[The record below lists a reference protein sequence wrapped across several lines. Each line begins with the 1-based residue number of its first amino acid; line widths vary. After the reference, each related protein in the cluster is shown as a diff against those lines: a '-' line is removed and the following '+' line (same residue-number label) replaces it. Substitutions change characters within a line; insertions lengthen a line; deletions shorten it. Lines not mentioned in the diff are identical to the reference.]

1 MKTLDLNLKGMSG
14 SILDSFQAL
23 RSDIMYMNDVNVVSF
38 TSTSPSEGKS
48 VLSFYTAV
56 SFASINKKTLF
67 IDCDMRKSHFS
78 RNFIIGENGKKQEII
93 GLSEYITGQSSEL
106 IYDTNYPNLHIIPCG
121 KCPPDPSGILSSAAF
136 EEVLK
141 VARSN
146 YDYIV
151 IDTPPVS
158 VAGDACIAGRLA
170 DGVIY
175 VVRDGA
181 IRSKE
186 AKHCIE
192 TLERNE
198 CHILGLVPNMVSKSS
213 SNSYY
218 YGNYGYYN
226 E

>member
-14 SILDSFQAL
+14 SVLDSFQAL
-23 RSDIMYMNDVNVVSF
+23 RSDIMYINDVNVITF
-38 TSTSPSEGKS
+38 TSTTPAEGKS
-48 VLSFYTAV
+48 ILSFYTAV
-56 SFASINKKTLF
+56 SFASINKKTLY
-67 IDCDMRKSHFS
+67 IDCDMRKSHFG
-78 RNFIIGENGKKQEII
+78 RYFIAGENGKKQKVK

-136 EEVLK
+136 EEVLR

-146 YDYIV
+146 YDYI
-151 IDTPPVS
+151 IMDTPPVS

-175 VVRDGA
+175 VVRDGV

-192 TLERNE
+192 ILERNE
-198 CHILGLVPNMVSKSS
+198 CHILGLVPNMVSKST

>member
-1 MKTLDLNLKGMSG
+1 MKTLELNLKGMSG
-14 SILDSFQAL
+14 SVLDSFQAL
-23 RSDIMYMNDVNVVSF
+23 RSDIMYINDVNVITF
-38 TSTSPSEGKS
+38 TSTTPAEGKS
-48 VLSFYTAV
+48 ILSFYTAV
-56 SFASINKKTLF
+56 SFASINKKTLY
-67 IDCDMRKSHFS
+67 IDCDMRKSHFG
-78 RNFIIGENGKKQEII
+78 RYFIAGENGKKQKVK

-136 EEVLK
+136 EEVLR

-146 YDYIV
+146 YDYI
-151 IDTPPVS
+151 IMDTPPVS

-175 VVRDGA
+175 VVRDGV

-192 TLERNE
+192 ILERNE

>member
-1 MKTLDLNLKGMSG
+1 MQTLKLNLKGISG

-23 RSDIMYMNDVNVVSF
+23 RSDIMYMNDTNVISF
-38 TSTSPSEGKS
+38 TSTTPSEGKS

-56 SFASINKKTLF
+56 SFASINMKTLF
-67 IDCDMRKSHFS
+67 IDCDMRKSHINRYF
-78 RNFIIGENGKKQEII
+78 NIDGVKKKIN
-93 GLSEYITGQSSEL
+93 GLSEYVTGQSSDL
-106 IYDTNYPNLHIIPCG
+106 IYDTDYPNLHMIPCG

-136 EEVLK
+136 ENILEAVRDK
-141 VARSN
+141 YYYV
-146 YDYIV
+146 I

-158 VAGDACIAGRLA
+158 VAGDASIAGRLA

-175 VVRDGA
+175 VIRDGA
-181 IRSKE
+181 IKSKE

-198 CHILGLVPNMVSKSS
+198 CRILGLVANMVSKTN

-218 YGNYGYYN
+218 YGNYGYYS

>member
-1 MKTLDLNLKGMSG
+1 MKTLELNLKGMSG
-14 SILDSFQAL
+14 SVLDSFQAL
-23 RSDIMYMNDVNVVSF
+23 RSDIMYINDVNVITF
-38 TSTSPSEGKS
+38 TSTTPAEGKS
-48 VLSFYTAV
+48 ILSFYTAV
-56 SFASINKKTLF
+56 SFASINKKTLY
-67 IDCDMRKSHFS
+67 IDCDMRKSHFG
-78 RNFIIGENGKKQEII
+78 RYFIAGENGKKQKVK

-136 EEVLK
+136 EEVLR

-146 YDYIV
+146 YDYI
-151 IDTPPVS
+151 IMDTPPVS

-175 VVRDGA
+175 VVRDGV
-181 IRSKE
+181 IRSKD

-192 TLERNE
+192 ILERNE
-198 CHILGLVPNMVSKSS
+198 CHILGLVPNMVSKST

>member
-1 MKTLDLNLKGMSG
+1 MKTLELNLKGMSG
-14 SILDSFQAL
+14 SVLDSFQAL
-23 RSDIMYMNDVNVVSF
+23 RSDIMYINDVNVITF
-38 TSTSPSEGKS
+38 TSTTPAEGKS
-48 VLSFYTAV
+48 ILSLYTAV
-56 SFASINKKTLF
+56 SFASINKKTLY
-67 IDCDMRKSHFS
+67 IDCDMRKSHFG
-78 RNFIIGENGKKQEII
+78 RYFIAGENGKKQKVK

-136 EEVLK
+136 EEVLR

-146 YDYIV
+146 YDYI
-151 IDTPPVS
+151 IMDTPPVS

-175 VVRDGA
+175 VVRDGV

-192 TLERNE
+192 ILERNE
-198 CHILGLVPNMVSKSS
+198 CHILGLVPNMVSKST

>member
-1 MKTLDLNLKGMSG
+1 MKTLELNLKGMSG
-14 SILDSFQAL
+14 SVLDSFQAL
-23 RSDIMYMNDVNVVSF
+23 RSDIMYINDVNVITF
-38 TSTSPSEGKS
+38 TSTTPAEGKS
-48 VLSFYTAV
+48 ILSFYTAV
-56 SFASINKKTLF
+56 SFASINKKTLY
-67 IDCDMRKSHFS
+67 IDCDMRKSHFA
-78 RNFIIGENGKKQEII
+78 RYFITGEKGKKQNVK
-93 GLSEYITGQSSEL
+93 GLSEYITGQSSDL
-106 IYDTNYPNLHIIPCG
+106 IYETNYPNLHIIPCG

-136 EEVLK
+136 EEVLR

-175 VVRDGA
+175 VVRDGV

-192 TLERNE
+192 ILERNE